1 MAVLT
6 GLLASVVLS
15 TLARPTI
22 DLVIPPTVPVNVG
35 LLIGAFKSKAVC
47 NPLVLAID
55 KAPSAIAVA
64 LPTLVTTPVK
74 FALVAF
80 AVETAEETNA
90 VVAICVVLVPE
101 VAVGAIGVPVNVGLA
116 RGAFK
121 SKAV

>member
-1 MAVLT
+1 MLVPDKLATAPLANIALVIAPLAMAVT
-6 GLLASVVLS
+6 F
-15 TLARPTI
+15 
-22 DLVIPPTVPVNVG
+22 PV
-35 LLIGAFKSKAVC
+35 
-47 NPLVLAID
+47 
-55 KAPSAIAVA
+55 
-64 LPTLVTTPVK
+64 LVTTPVK